1 MMAEDGL
8 VVGAPASSHRAPLPQ
23 DAWQLKPRQAVKRK
37 HDGCE
42 FSPPSEGEDY
52 TSPDSATALLPTAP
66 MPAPSAQQT
75 TTTKSSMLS
84 PFLGGM
90 SMRADATPGIGMTGR
105 MGTRGMTSSAPPT
118 VTAACNFSRRQGKSA
133 SFAPLAPGVPRRP
146 VTGFGLP
153 AAAPRDQ
160 GGSMMMSD

>member
-8 VVGAPASSHRAPLPQ
+8 AVGAPASSHRAPLPQ

-37 HDGCE
+37 HDGCDL
-42 FSPPSEGEDY
+42 SPPSEGEDY

-75 TTTKSSMLS
+75 TETKSSMLS

-153 AAAPRDQ
+153 VAAPRDQ